1 MILSI
6 AVGLAF
12 LTENNICSR
21 ILVPLEV
28 SAMNSKIVPADGKI
42 LWLLLAAVLVLLA
55 AMLPAQANTPAR
67 PAIYDPAADVKA
79 QIAAAVN
86 RAGAE
91 ERNILL
97 MYGGNWC
104 PWCHRL
110 HELFAADAA
119 IKKVLAERYIVLLVD
134 VGEKPGQL
142 LNQDLVDLYRVKG
155 FGYPALAVLDKQGKL
170 LCAQS
175 TGVLEKGKGHD
186 PARVLAFL
194 TLQIGE

>member
-1 MILSI
+1 
-6 AVGLAF
+6 
-12 LTENNICSR
+12 
-21 ILVPLEV
+21 
-28 SAMNSKIVPADGKI
+28 MNSKIVPSDRKF
-42 LWLLLAAVLVLLA
+42 LWLLLAAALVLLA
-55 AMLPAQANTPAR
+55 AMLPAQAPTAAK
-67 PAIYDPAADVKA
+67 PAIYDPDVDMKA
-79 QIAAAVN
+79 QITAAVK

-134 VGEKPGQL
+134 VGEKPGQP

-186 PARVLAFL
+186 PAKILAFL
-194 TLQIGE
+194 TMQIGE

>member
-1 MILSI
+1 
-6 AVGLAF
+6 
-12 LTENNICSR
+12 
-21 ILVPLEV
+21 
-28 SAMNSKIVPADGKI
+28 MNSKIVPADRKF
-42 LWLLLAAVLVLLA
+42 LWLILAAALVLLA
-55 AMLPAQANTPAR
+55 AMLPAQSPTATR
-67 PAIYDPAADVKA
+67 PAIYDPAADMKA
-79 QIAAAVN
+79 QITAAVK

-91 ERNILL
+91 ERNVLL

-119 IKKVLAERYIVLLVD
+119 IRKVLAERYIVLLVD
-134 VGEKPGQL
+134 VGEKPGQP

-194 TLQIGE
+194 TMQLGE

>member
-1 MILSI
+1 
-6 AVGLAF
+6 
-12 LTENNICSR
+12 
-21 ILVPLEV
+21 
-28 SAMNSKIVPADGKI
+28 MNSKIVPSDRKF
-42 LWLLLAAVLVLLA
+42 LWLLLAAALVLLA
-55 AMLPAQANTPAR
+55 AMLPAQAPTVAK
-67 PAIYDPAADVKA
+67 PAIYDPDADMKA
-79 QIAAAVN
+79 QITAAVK

-91 ERNILL
+91 ERNVLL

-134 VGEKPGQL
+134 VGEKPGQP
-142 LNQDLVDLYRVKG
+142 LNQDLVEQYRVKG

-175 TGVLEKGKGHD
+175 TGVLEKDKGHD
-186 PARVLAFL
+186 PAKVLAFL
-194 TLQIGE
+194 TMQIGQ

>member
-1 MILSI
+1 MK
-6 AVGLAF
+6 
-12 LTENNICSR
+12 
-21 ILVPLEV
+21 
-28 SAMNSKIVPADGKI
+28 SKTVPADKKF
-42 LWLLLAAVLVLLA
+42 LWLLLAAGLLLLA
-55 AMLPAQANTPAR
+55 AMIPAQAKPAGR
-67 PAIYDPAADVKA
+67 PAIYDPGADAKA

-86 RAGAE
+86 KAGAE
-91 ERNILL
+91 SRAVLL
-97 MYGGNWC
+97 MFGGNWC

-119 IKKVLAERYIVLLVD
+119 IRALLARRYVLVLVD
-134 VGEKPGQL
+134 VGEKPDQP

-194 TLQIGE
+194 TLQLGE